1 MSELLERTRRMAL
14 AAQEHQDLPFEQVVE
29 IVKLPRALDHTLL
42 FQVMLVRQNNSVGS
56 LDLPRLRVEAAGEG
70 LDQVKFDL
78 GLDLREDGEVIA
90 GTFGYLQRSEGRKLT
105 FKSNVV
111 AFVEPATHPHSPAPS
126 SSHD

>member
-1 MSELLERTRRMAL
+1 M
-14 AAQEHQDLPFEQVVE
+14 
-29 IVKLPRALDHTLL
+29 

-78 GLDLREDGEVIA
+78 ELDLRAVIA

-105 FKSNVV
+105 FE
-111 AFVEPATHPHSPAPS
+111 VELCCLCRTCDTPS
-126 SSHD
+126 FPSAQFFSRLND